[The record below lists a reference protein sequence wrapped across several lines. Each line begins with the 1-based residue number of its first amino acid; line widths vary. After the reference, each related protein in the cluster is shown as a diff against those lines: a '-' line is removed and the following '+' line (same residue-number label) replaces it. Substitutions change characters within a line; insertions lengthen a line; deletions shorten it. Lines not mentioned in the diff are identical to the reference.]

1 MRKNI
6 GVVLV
11 LLGCLGWASGASA
24 QDKKAAPAED
34 AAALAQK
41 IQNPLATLVSLPLQG
56 NYNLGS
62 GPYERTIFNLNV
74 QPVIPYK
81 LNEDLNLITRTIVPL
96 NSVPVGA
103 TDSVFG
109 MGDTSF
115 SMFLSPNSDGAVTW
129 GVGPVFSIPTASNP
143 QVLGSSKLS
152 LGPTGVVFVSMGK
165 WTFGAVGSNT
175 WSIAG
180 SSDRESV
187 NFFYAQWFVNYNF
200 GKGWAVGT
208 APIVTANWKADPGN
222 KWTVPWG
229 LQVSKLTHFG
239 SRPVNLLLGYYKNS
253 EQPDGAADSQ
263 IRFQLNLLFPQRPR

>member
-24 QDKKAAPAED
+24 QDKKAAPADD

-96 NSVPVGA
+96 NSVPVGP

-109 MGDTSF
+109 MGDTSLSLF
-115 SMFLSPNSDGAVTW
+115 ASPNSSGDVTW
-129 GVGPVFSIPTASNP
+129 GVGPIFTIPTASNP

-200 GKGWAVGT
+200 GKGWAVGS
-208 APIVTANWKADPGN
+208 APIITANWKGDPGS

-253 EQPDGAADSQ
+253 EHPDGAADSQ
-263 IRFQLNLLFPQRPR
+263 IRFQLNLLFPQRPH